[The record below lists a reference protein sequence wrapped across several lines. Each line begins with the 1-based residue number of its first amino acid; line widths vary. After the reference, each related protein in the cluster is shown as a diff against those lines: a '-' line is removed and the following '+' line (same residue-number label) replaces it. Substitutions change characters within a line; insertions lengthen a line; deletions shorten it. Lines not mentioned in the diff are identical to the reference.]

1 MIVYHLSTADRVPAF
16 LAKGLTRSQ
25 GRFYV
30 LSDWEC
36 VQKILSALSLET
48 TSLSDFERHVVLV
61 LRVDPE
67 MLVADPM
74 PDAHLP
80 ALLRGDGRAL
90 ARYSYYL
97 ETDLDRLRILGVKDA
112 WGNLITR
119 RFAPEGRR
127 REALWRFLSYVKPYR
142 HFVALATLAGLGKFL
157 LPLSFAWMSR
167 VVLDDVLLNQNA
179 SAAARAAH
187 LRRVALTVLAAYVLW
202 MLCCYARSLFTA
214 LAGHRMIRDLRV
226 ALFNHVQRLSHQFF
240 SEHQTGSIV
249 SRVVNDIA
257 QAQNFVGSA
266 LTNVWMDGSLLVVL
280 LVILFSKHVTLTLVA
295 VALIPVYLLSIRMVG
310 RRIRLS
316 SREVQAR
323 VEILSGGLQEKVAG
337 VGIVKGFTRESDELD
352 AFRTQSNKLYS
363 KVLHTVRLAATNE
376 MVVGAVVLSSPVL
389 VLWYGAHLVMAG
401 QLSPGQLM
409 QFAFLLP
416 FLYSPL
422 QRLSDLSAVLSTS
435 LASID
440 RIFEYFDTQP
450 QVAEKPDAITLEKV
464 EGRIEFDA
472 VHFAYEPGV
481 EVLSDISLVV
491 EPGETVAFVGPSGS
505 GKSTLSNLIPRFYD
519 PSSGVIRLDG
529 HDLRDLSLSGL
540 RRHIGIV
547 NQETIL
553 FSGTV
558 RENLLLAKP
567 NAGPEEIMEALA
579 AANALDFVSEL
590 PEGLWTEIGERG
602 VKLSG
607 GQRQRLAIARAF
619 LKNPRILILDE
630 ATSALDSKSEHH
642 IQEALARLL
651 VGRTSIVIAHRLS
664 TILGA
669 DKIVVLDRG
678 RIVES
683 GGHAQLL
690 GRRGL
695 YAQLYEEQFH
705 RVAHAPATAD

>member
-1 MIVYHLSTADRVPAF
+1 MIVYHLTRTDKVPGY
-16 LAKGLTRSQ
+16 LAKGLTRSE

-30 LSDWEC
+30 LSQWES
-36 VQKILSALSLET
+36 VEKILQALSLE
-48 TSLSDFERHVVLV
+48 SEALADFEQHVVLV
-61 LRVDPE
+61 LRVDEE
-67 MLVADPM
+67 MLVPDPM
-74 PDAHLP
+74 PQAHLP

-90 ARYSYYL
+90 EKTHYI

-112 WGNLITR
+112 WGNTISR
-119 RFAPEGRR
+119 RFAPAGRR
-127 REALWRFLSYVKPYR
+127 REALWRFLAYVKPYR
-142 HFVALATLAGLGKFL
+142 HFVLLATLAGLGKFL
-157 LPLSFAWMSR
+157 LPLSFAFMVR
-167 VVLDDVLLNQNA
+167 IVLDDVLPDATLGPA
-179 SAAARAAH
+179 EKSARLH
-187 LRRVALTVLAAYVLW
+187 HVALVLIGLYVVW
-202 MLCCYARSLFTA
+202 MVSCYLRSLFTA

-266 LTNVWMDGSLLVVL
+266 LTNVWMDGSLLAVL
-280 LVILFSKHVTLTLVA
+280 LGILFSKNWRLTLVA
-295 VALIPVYLLSIRMVG
+295 MALMPVYLVSIRTVG

-323 VEILSGGLQEKVAG
+323 VEVLSGGLQEKVAG
-337 VGIVKGFTRESDELD
+337 VGIVKSFTRESDELH
-352 AFRTQSNKLYS
+352 AFREQSNKLYS
-363 KVLHTVRLAATNE
+363 KVLHTVRLAASNE
-376 MVVGAVVLSSPVL
+376 MIVGMVVLTSPVL

-401 QLSPGQLM
+401 EMKVGGLM
-409 QFAFLLP
+409 EFVVLLP

-450 QVAEKPDAITLEKV
+450 HVMERPDPVQLERA
-464 EGRIEFDA
+464 EGRIEFEA
-472 VHFAYEPGV
+472 VDFAYEPGV
-481 EVLSDISLVV
+481 EVLSEVTLTV

-519 PSSGVIRLDG
+519 PTAGTIRLDG
-529 HDLRDLSLSGL
+529 HDLRELSLASL

-547 NQETIL
+547 NQDTIL

-567 NAGPEEIMEALA
+567 NAEPEEVMEALA
-579 AANALDFVSEL
+579 AANALDFVEEL

-619 LKNPRILILDE
+619 LKNPKLLILDE

-669 DKIVVLDRG
+669 DKIVVLEHG
-678 RIVES
+678 RILEVGTHS
-683 GGHAQLL
+683 DLL
-690 GRRGL
+690 ARRGL

-705 RVAHAPATAD
+705 RVARLETVRN